1 MVPTSLLHA
10 PVNTLTIICYKQF
23 DSLSVQAV
31 YNHKGTFMDV
41 ECKLPASVHDT
52 NVFTTSSICKRLR
65 SSDLLKIF
73 QTMRDSEL
81 KIPNYL
87 WGR

>member
-1 MVPTSLLHA
+1 
-10 PVNTLTIICYKQF
+10 
-23 DSLSVQAV
+23 
-31 YNHKGTFMDV
+31 MDV
-41 ECKLPASVHDT
+41 ECKLPGSVHDT

-87 WGR
+87 WGP